1 MVNFRNEISH
11 LVNVIADKG
20 LKVVD
25 LERECELLKEMLKE
39 EKNKRIQQKGEEVAQ
54 RKWLEMECNRLKL

>member
-1 MVNFRNEISH
+1 VNFRNEISH

-25 LERECELLKEMLKE
+25 LERESELLKEMLKE
-39 EKNKRIQQKGEEVAQ
+39 EKNKRI
-54 RKWLEMECNRLKL
+54 